1 MNKIPVPINKG
12 DQNQNEYRKAV
23 ERLSDGM
30 DEILEFWEHDV
41 TKLTDYKKKIFLLM
55 SSMYLV
61 GIKFPNKYGFLSLSK
76 EGLGEY
82 TSKERLKEVE
92 DNLFA
97 SITDLEYSGKMNNP
111 DRIFK
116 YFVYIKDVVLHYPKL
131 YMRILDEVEMTI
143 NDENDPSGLH
153 ELPEHKKDLISISR
167 IDVEYTSND
176 NRDDHEKFIKR
187 YKKLIGSKVKGK

>member
-1 MNKIPVPINKG
+1 
-12 DQNQNEYRKAV
+12 
-23 ERLSDGM
+23 
-30 DEILEFWEHDV
+30 
-41 TKLTDYKKKIFLLM
+41 M

-116 YFVYIKDVVLHYPKL
+116 YFVYIRDVAIHYPKL
-131 YMRILDEVEMTI
+131 YMRILDEVEMII